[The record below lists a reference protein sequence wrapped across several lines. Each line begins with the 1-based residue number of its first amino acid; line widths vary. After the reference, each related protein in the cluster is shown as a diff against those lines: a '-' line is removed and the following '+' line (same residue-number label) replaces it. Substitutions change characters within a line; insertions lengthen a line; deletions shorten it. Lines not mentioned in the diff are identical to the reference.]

1 MAHTNSTQNY
11 NLPQWIGSDKP
22 TFLGDFN
29 NAFTEIDSQLKV
41 NSDSILQNADSTS
54 AVKTLATTN
63 RDNISALVE
72 RVTDAE
78 ADIVEANSNIS
89 ANSTSINGITDTLAS
104 MNTLIQGKQN
114 LITGAGST
122 ITTTNLTANK
132 VLVSDSQGKVSNSS
146 VSATELGYLSGV
158 TSNVQTQINKLKNWT
173 KVLDITLT
181 NSDTTYSYTNSAN
194 ISNADEILVV
204 ALNGNAELLNS
215 IVFSHN
221 MLGDTK
227 LAKISLHD
235 VSDGIDGLALVNV
248 HATNCVARKFN
259 TDFGIMLRIYVR

>member
-29 NAFTEIDSQLKV
+29 NAFTEIDAQLKV
-41 NSDSILQNADSTS
+41 NSDSILQNADNIS

-63 RDNISALVE
+63 RDNLSALVE

-78 ADIVEANSNIS
+78 ADITEANSNIS
-89 ANSTSINGITDTLAS
+89 ANATAIDSITDTLS
-104 MNTLIQGKQN
+104 NMNTLIQGKQN

-173 KVLDITLT
+173 KVLDVTLG
-181 NSDTTYSYTNSAN
+181 NSDTTYSYINSAN